1 MTQKEVKDHNISE
14 TNLINENNENFI
26 MLPKVD
32 FCFKELMKNDKVR
45 KGFVAAIL
53 GKAPEEI
60 RRTTLLPTELRKESE
75 DDKLGIL
82 DVMIELEDGTLMNME
97 MQVAFFKYWINRVLF
112 YIGKIYTGQ
121 IREGEDYE
129 KLQKCVHV
137 SILDFNYFQKDNRC
151 YRKAAICD
159 METGELYTD
168 LLELHTL
175 ELRKLPP
182 EAQNEKGIIHWMRFL
197 GGKKREEFE
206 DMAKQDEYIGEAY
219 EELKKL
225 SLDDQKRLEYEL
237 RQKAIRDYNSQM
249 KSARED
255 GRHDALREL
264 IGKKLEKGMSP
275 EDIAELFELELDEVR
290 ELAEEWKKE
299 Q

>member
-1 MTQKEVKDHNISE
+1 
-14 TNLINENNENFI
+14 
-26 MLPKVD
+26 MLPTVD

-75 DDKLGIL
+75 DDKLGVL

-97 MQVAFFKYWINRVLF
+97 MQVASFKYWINRVLF

-264 IGKKLEKGMSP
+264 IGKKLEKGMLP

-299 Q
+299 K

>member
-1 MTQKEVKDHNISE
+1 MVKNTD
-14 TNLINENNENFI
+14 NFI
-26 MLPKVD
+26 MLPTVD

-45 KGFVAAIL
+45 KGFV
-53 GKAPEEI
+53 
-60 RRTTLLPTELRKESE
+60 
-75 DDKLGIL
+75 
-82 DVMIELEDGTLMNME
+82 
-97 MQVAFFKYWINRVLF
+97 
-112 YIGKIYTGQ
+112 
-121 IREGEDYE
+121 
-129 KLQKCVHV
+129 
-137 SILDFNYFQKDNRC
+137 
-151 YRKAAICD
+151 AAICD

-175 ELRKLPP
+175 ELKKLPP

-264 IGKKLEKGMSP
+264 IGKKLEKGMLP

>member
-1 MTQKEVKDHNISE
+1 MVKNTD
-14 TNLINENNENFI
+14 NFI
-26 MLPKVD
+26 ML
-32 FCFKELMKNDKVR
+32 L
-45 KGFVAAIL
+45 
-53 GKAPEEI
+53 
-60 RRTTLLPTELRKESE
+60 
-75 DDKLGIL
+75 
-82 DVMIELEDGTLMNME
+82 
-97 MQVAFFKYWINRVLF
+97 
-112 YIGKIYTGQ
+112 
-121 IREGEDYE
+121 
-129 KLQKCVHV
+129 
-137 SILDFNYFQKDNRC
+137 
-151 YRKAAICD
+151 
-159 METGELYTD
+159 TGELYTD
-168 LLELHTL
+168 LMEIHML
-175 ELRKLPP
+175 ELRKLPS

-249 KSARED
+249 NSAMRRGKEIGEEQ
-255 GRHDALREL
+255 GRRNALREL

-275 EDIAELFELELDEVR
+275 EDIAEFMELNPDEVR

>member
-1 MTQKEVKDHNISE
+1 MVKNTD
-14 TNLINENNENFI
+14 NFI
-26 MLPKVD
+26 MLPTVD

-60 RRTTLLPTELRKESE
+60 RQTTLLPTELRKESE

-97 MQVAFFKYWINRVLF
+97 MQVASFKYWINRVLF

-137 SILDFNYFQKDNRC
+137 SILDFNYFQKDDRC
-151 YRKAAICD
+151 YRKAVICD

-175 ELRKLPP
+175 ELKKLPP

-225 SLDDQKRLEYEL
+225 SLDDQKRLAYEL

-249 KSARED
+249 NSALKQGREQ
-255 GRHDALREL
+255 GRHDALCEL
-264 IGKKLEKGMSP
+264 IGKKLEKGMLP

>member
-1 MTQKEVKDHNISE
+1 MVKNTD
-14 TNLINENNENFI
+14 NFI
-26 MLPKVD
+26 MLPTVD
-32 FCFKELMKNDKVR
+32 FCFKELM
-45 KGFVAAIL
+45 
-53 GKAPEEI
+53 
-60 RRTTLLPTELRKESE
+60 
-75 DDKLGIL
+75 
-82 DVMIELEDGTLMNME
+82 NME
-97 MQVAFFKYWINRVLF
+97 MQVASFKYWINRVLF

-137 SILDFNYFQKDNRC
+137 SILDFNYFQKDDRC

-159 METGELYTD
+159 VETGELYTD

-249 KSARED
+249 NSALKQGREQ
-255 GRHDALREL
+255 GRHDALCEL

-275 EDIAELFELELDEVR
+275 EDIAELFELELDEVL

>member
-1 MTQKEVKDHNISE
+1 
-14 TNLINENNENFI
+14 
-26 MLPKVD
+26 MLPTVD

-45 KGFVAAIL
+45 KGFV
-53 GKAPEEI
+53 
-60 RRTTLLPTELRKESE
+60 
-75 DDKLGIL
+75 
-82 DVMIELEDGTLMNME
+82 
-97 MQVAFFKYWINRVLF
+97 
-112 YIGKIYTGQ
+112 
-121 IREGEDYE
+121 
-129 KLQKCVHV
+129 
-137 SILDFNYFQKDNRC
+137 
-151 YRKAAICD
+151 AAICD

-175 ELRKLPP
+175 ELKKLSP

-249 KSARED
+249 NSALKQGREQ
-255 GRHDALREL
+255 GRHDALCEL
-264 IGKKLEKGMSP
+264 IGKKLEKGMLP
-275 EDIAELFELELDEVR
+275 GDIAELFELELDEVR
-290 ELAEEWKKE
+290 ELAEEWEKE